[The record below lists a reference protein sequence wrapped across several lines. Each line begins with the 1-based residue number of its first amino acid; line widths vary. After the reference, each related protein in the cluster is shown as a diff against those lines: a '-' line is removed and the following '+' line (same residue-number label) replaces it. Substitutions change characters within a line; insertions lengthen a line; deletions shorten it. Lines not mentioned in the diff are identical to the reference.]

1 MQRARVHCTVSGRVQ
16 GVAFRASTQ
25 HQARLLGLT
34 GWVRNRADDTVE
46 ILAEGERTALQQL
59 VDWCHEGPPA
69 ARVTRVE
76 VHWSV
81 YAGDLTEF
89 DILP

>member
-1 MQRARVHCTVSGRVQ
+1 MQWARVHCTVSGRVQ
-16 GVAFRASTQ
+16 GVAFRASARR
-25 HQARLLGLT
+25 QARLLGLT
-34 GWVRNRADDTVE
+34 GWVCNRTDGTVE

-59 VDWCHEGPPA
+59 VDWCHQGPPA

-81 YAGDLTEF
+81 YAGDLAEF

>member
-1 MQRARVHCTVSGRVQ
+1 
-16 GVAFRASTQ
+16 
-25 HQARLLGLT
+25 
-34 GWVRNRADDTVE
+34 VRNRTDGGVE

-81 YAGDLTEF
+81 YAGDLSGF
-89 DILP
+89 DVRP